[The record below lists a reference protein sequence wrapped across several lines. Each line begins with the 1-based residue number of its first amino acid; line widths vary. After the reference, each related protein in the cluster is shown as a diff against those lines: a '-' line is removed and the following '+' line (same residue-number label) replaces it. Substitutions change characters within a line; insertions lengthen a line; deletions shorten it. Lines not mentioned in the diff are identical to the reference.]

1 MSLDRA
7 RLLYGALA
15 ALVLILILEWAW
27 PAGRAGGDVAPAQF
41 TTPKQA
47 AAAAARETADWEQ
60 TVLARPLFSISRRPA
75 RMVSRAGDAVVAGQA
90 RLAGIMITRFGK
102 RAIFAPEGGGKQMV
116 LPEGASV
123 NDSTIRR
130 IQADRVILAS
140 GTVLLPTYDHNPSSF
155 GTTPPFRPS
164 FTPNFP
170 APAFP
175 NPAFQ
180 NSALPNQAFPN
191 QAAPGGF
198 APGFQAPGPQFA
210 PQVPQQFQPP
220 NEAGDQAPPFRG
232 GPIPQRRE

>member
-1 MSLDRA
+1 MTLDRA

-15 ALVLILILEWAW
+15 ALMLILILEWAW
-27 PAGRAGGDVAPAQF
+27 PAGRAGGVVAPAKF

-47 AAAAARETADWEQ
+47 AAAAARETAAWEQ
-60 TVLARPLFSISRRPA
+60 TVQARPLFSISRRPA
-75 RMVSRAGDAVVAGQA
+75 RVASKAGDTLAVGQA

-102 RAIFAPEGGGKQMV
+102 RAIFAPDGGGKQMV

-140 GTVLLPTYDHNPSSF
+140 GTVLLPTYDHNPSTL
-155 GTTPPFRPS
+155 GTTPAFHPA

-170 APAFP
+170 PPGPGFPNAGFPNPAFP
-175 NPAFQ
+175 NPAF
-180 NSALPNQAFPN
+180 PNP
-191 QAAPGGF
+191 AAPGVP
-198 APGFQAPGPQFA
+198 AGFQAPGPQFQ
-210 PQVPQQFQPP
+210 PQFQPS

>member
-15 ALVLILILEWAW
+15 VLVLVLALEWAW
-27 PAGRAGGDVAPAQF
+27 PAGRAGEDVGPPTF

-47 AAAAARETADWEQ
+47 QAAAARETASWEQ
-60 TVLARPLFSISRRPA
+60 TVLARPLFSIGRRPQRVA
-75 RMVSRAGDAVVAGQA
+75 SKAGDVLAVGQA

-102 RAIFAPEGGGKQMV
+102 RAIFAPDGGGKQMV

-140 GTVLLPTYDHNPSSF
+140 GTVLLPTYDHNPSTL
-155 GTTPPFRPS
+155 GTTPPFHPA
-164 FTPNFP
+164 FAPNFP
-170 APAFP
+170 APGPGF
-175 NPAFQ
+175 
-180 NSALPNQAFPN
+180 PNQAFPN
-191 QAAPGGF
+191 QALPNQAYPSPAFPGQGV
-198 APGFQAPGPQFA
+198 PGSFPPAFRAPGPQF
-210 PQVPQQFQPP
+210 QPP
-220 NEAGDQAPPFRG
+220 AEAGDQAPPFRG